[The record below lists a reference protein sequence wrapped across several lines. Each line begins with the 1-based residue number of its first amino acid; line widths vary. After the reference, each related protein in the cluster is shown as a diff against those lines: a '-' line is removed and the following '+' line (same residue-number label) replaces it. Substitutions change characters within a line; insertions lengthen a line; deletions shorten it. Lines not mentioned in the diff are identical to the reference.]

1 VADTNSMVATDNNTD
16 MIAND
21 TGEQAGMQEQKSG
34 FSAALGNIDILR
46 QVTLVVA
53 LSICLAIAVFVI
65 ILANEPEYR
74 ILTKL
79 PTEQLIKTMDFL
91 DANKVDYRQESNT
104 ISVPS
109 DEYQSVKL
117 LLAREGLTSTPSQG
131 EDILMKDMGF
141 GVSQR
146 LERERLKYGREQ
158 RLAATIEELQSI
170 SRAKVLLAIPK
181 ENIFARRQKNPSATV
196 VVTMQRGRLL
206 SAEEVDAV
214 VDIIA
219 SSVQGLSPN
228 RVTVTDQN
236 GRLLNSGSQD
246 SISSRSRGEF
256 EIEQKREQEYM
267 NKIDN
272 ILIPVVGLGNYTAQV
287 DVTMDFTNIEETARR
302 YNSDLPALR
311 SEMKVE
317 DTSIGGA
324 LGGIPGALTNQPPLE
339 SSIPEKASTG
349 QKKSMPSRKHSE
361 STKNYELDEAIS
373 HTKQQAG
380 IIRKV
385 TVSVALDY
393 VNSPTPV
400 TENTGSEE
408 SAGSEESG
416 ETAKQVTVEKQPR
429 SVAQIAAIR
438 RLLQGSI
445 GFDLQRGDVL
455 EVITIPFSRSEF
467 TTVEKPQVWEK
478 PWFLKVIKLVMA
490 ALVIIVLIMA
500 VVRPML
506 KRLIYPEQT
515 PEDYG
520 DKSLDSHIDLGD
532 ETMDMLTSEFD
543 AGDVGF
549 APDGSLQLPDLH
561 RDEDILKAVR
571 ALVANEP
578 ELSSQVVKSWLNED
592 E

>member
-1 VADTNSMVATDNNTD
+1 MADTNAMVATDSGD
-16 MIAND
+16 MLASEAD
-21 TGEQAGMQEQKSG
+21 SGAMEEQKSG
-34 FSAALGNIDILR
+34 FAASLGNVDILR
-46 QVTLVVA
+46 QMTIVVA
-53 LSICLAIAVFVI
+53 LAICLAIAVFVI
-65 ILANEPEYR
+65 MLANEPEYR
-74 ILTKL
+74 FLSKL
-79 PTEQLIKTMDFL
+79 PTKQLITAMDFL
-91 DANKVDYRQESNT
+91 DANQVEYRQENNT
-104 ISVPS
+104 ISVPT
-109 DEYQSVKL
+109 DEYQNVKL
-117 LLAREGLTSTPSQG
+117 LLAREGLNDEPSQG

-146 LERERLKYGREQ
+146 LERERLQFAREQ
-158 RLAATIEELQSI
+158 QLAKTVAQLKSI
-170 SRAKVLLAIPK
+170 SRAKVLLAIPR
-181 ENIFARRQKNPSATV
+181 ENVFARREKSPSATV
-196 VVTMQRGRLL
+196 VLTMRRGKIL
-206 SAEEVDAV
+206 SDEEVDAV

-219 SSVQGLSPN
+219 SAVQGLKPN

-236 GRLLNSGSQD
+236 GRLLNSGSQN
-246 SISSRSRGEF
+246 SLSSRSRNEF
-256 EIEQKREQEYM
+256 EFEQKREQEYM
-267 NKIDN
+267 NKIDS

-287 DVTMDFTNIEETARR
+287 DITMDFTNVEETQRR

-311 SEMKVE
+311 SEMSVE
-317 DTSIGGA
+317 TSNIGGL
-324 LGGIPGALTNQPPLE
+324 LGGIPGALTNQPPIE
-339 SSIPEKASTG
+339 SAIPENAVGG

-373 HTKQQAG
+373 HTKSQTG
-380 IIRKV
+380 IIRRV
-385 TVSVALDY
+385 SVSVALDY
-393 VNSPTPV
+393 V
-400 TENTGSEE
+400 
-408 SAGSEESG
+408 AGAATIPAEAG
-416 ETAKQVTVEKQPR
+416 ADAQVAAIVPR
-429 SVAQIAAIR
+429 SAAEVASIR

-455 EVITIPFSRSEF
+455 EVLTIPFNRPDFGAVAEI
-467 TTVEKPQVWEK
+467 PIWQQ
-478 PWFLKVIKLVMA
+478 PWFVKVLKLVLGA
-490 ALVIIVLIMA
+490 IVIIVLILA

-532 ETMDMLTSEFD
+532 ETMDMLTSDFD
-543 AGDVGF
+543 AGAVGF